1 MGLKYLSL
9 YGYFLVSRLIKLG
22 LEILYLNK
30 SQPLNIKMSKSKN
43 VKVKKVIYIYIYIYI
58 VKGLGELYDA
68 IAFSNYT
75 RSQSLP
81 YNLDPFPTTPL

>member
-1 MGLKYLSL
+1 MGLKYLIGL

-43 VKVKKVIYIYIYIYI
+43 VKVKKVIYIYIYI

-68 IAFSNYT
+68 IAFSNCT

>member
-1 MGLKYLSL
+1 MGLKYLIGL

-22 LEILYLNK
+22 LEILNLNK
-30 SQPLNIKMSKSKN
+30 SQPLKIKMSKSKN
-43 VKVKKVIYIYIYIYI
+43 VKVKKVIYIYIYI

-68 IAFSNYT
+68 IAFSNCT